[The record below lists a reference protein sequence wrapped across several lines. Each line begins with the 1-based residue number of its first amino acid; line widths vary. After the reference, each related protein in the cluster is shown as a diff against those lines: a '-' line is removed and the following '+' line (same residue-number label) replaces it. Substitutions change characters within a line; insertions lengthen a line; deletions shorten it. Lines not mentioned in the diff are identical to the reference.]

1 MRISDWSSDVCSAD
15 LEVSSATGRKGN
27 VLYEIVRTL
36 DGALDEARFVDQ
48 VSRNLAAG
56 RFLLTVV
63 GDGITEGTQRIGA
76 FLTTQPGLSFDFAL
90 VAMAQYHFHDPLGG
104 EIGRAHVCTPVT
116 NAPLV

>member
-76 FLTTQPGLSFDFAL
+76 FLTTQPDRKRVVEGNS
-90 VAMAQYHFHDPLGG
+90 VSVSVNVGG
-104 EIGRAHVCTPVT
+104 RCIIK
-116 NAPLV
+116 